1 MNETTEGTGK
11 YSNANLLDN
20 NKVELQTEYATI
32 AKSFSEYDALSPLAT
47 IPTSNV
53 FLGRELSVCHHTF
66 EIPGLGIGALELEC
80 GRRALVVLAATRRQ
94 RRRRKK
100 QEL

>member
-20 NKVELQTEYATI
+20 NKVELQTEYATT

-80 GRRALVVLAATRRQ
+80 SRRALVVLAATRRQ